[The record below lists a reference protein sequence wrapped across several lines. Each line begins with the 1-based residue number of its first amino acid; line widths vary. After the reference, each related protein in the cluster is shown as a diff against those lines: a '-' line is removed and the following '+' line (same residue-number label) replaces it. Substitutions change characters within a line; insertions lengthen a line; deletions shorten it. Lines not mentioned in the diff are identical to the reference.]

1 MEGEKEGQRV
11 TFEFSELA
19 LYSYHT
25 PPQAAYCL
33 CIGGEML
40 DLHLLQRELQRE
52 HGEVS
57 EYPIFGSVSVYE
69 GLHVYE

>member
-11 TFEFSELA
+11 TFESRELA

-25 PPQAAYCL
+25 PPEAVYCL

-40 DLHLLQRELQRE
+40 DLHLL
-52 HGEVS
+52 
-57 EYPIFGSVSVYE
+57 
-69 GLHVYE
+69 